1 MAPTLLKRLTTV
13 QYARLAEIELTSSR
27 LRDKDRNT
35 FNRNIII
42 SRIESLQE
50 IWREARGAHA
60 EISMR
65 EDAEG
70 DAYLTDNMIERL
82 QTAYEDTLDFLL
94 TVQAELEAAEPPTL
108 PTGPPIAS
116 SSLTL
121 EHRAA
126 KLPKL
131 DLPTFSGQYED
142 WENFCD
148 LFTTLVHNAPGL
160 ADATKLQYLKTCLKG
175 AAADLVKDVTTMNA
189 NYATTW
195 QALKAR
201 FHNPRLIVYKHL
213 RALMDM
219 PFLKKESATE
229 LRSFAD
235 EAQRIVRALSN
246 LQMPV
251 DHWDVWLVYIL
262 AARLDSDSQK
272 AWETDLSVLD
282 RRMVLDNVSDLGNV
296 SPLDRFP
303 KFVDL
308 SEFLEKRVQALSM
321 IALNASKTEKK
332 PSALPRPVPGSRRV
346 LHTAS
351 SQHGVDGRSKCP
363 MCHGVHLLSKCFKFL
378 AKSPFE
384 RRREVRRLQL
394 CFNCLGRHRVSEC
407 LSSFRCLQCR
417 EKHHTLLHSVQG
429 SGFHSKEKGSV
440 EAQRS
445 REDKASTSSGV
456 NIHTARVVSRKY
468 MVLLATAQLML
479 VGPHGVQ
486 TRVRALLDQGSQSSF
501 VSESVANLLGL
512 QKRRVDVPLMGL
524 GAKSAGTAHQATSFK
539 IISLIDPLF
548 QVETNALILSK
559 LTSQLPARCPM
570 ELDLGRFAGLSL
582 ADPQFHITGSVDVIL
597 GADVYGQLLRS
608 GLRSFPPLSLVAQE
622 TVLGWIVSGPVLT
635 VGSRRAVDRGTAPL
649 HALHCAREEDIDES
663 LQRFWTLEELPTV
676 TASLRPLDEACE
688 KLFRDSHVRNSDGR
702 FIVRLPL
709 KSEPPAVGPE
719 TRRMALGSLMHMYR
733 RFARDP
739 RIASAYRE
747 FMAVYEKLGHMERVP
762 ASELDNPRAWYLPHH
777 AVVQSTPS
785 NWKIRVVFDASRK
798 TREGQCL
805 NDFLLAGP
813 ALQRDLSL
821 ILLNWRRYRFVF
833 TADVVK
839 MFRQIRV
846 SRGDQDFQR
855 IVWAPSSS
863 ETPVEYRLTTVTYGT
878 ACAPYLAIRTLLQ
891 LAEEE
896 RSHFPLG
903 ARCLESNTYVDDTFA
918 GADELAVAVN
928 IRQELIALLRS
939 AGVELHKWAANHPD
953 LLPFNMRQSGSDD
966 SKSISFDESV
976 KTLGVQWNPGQD
988 EFRFTTLDFKSL
1000 SGAVTKRSVLSSIA
1014 RLFDPLG
1021 WLAPITIAAKI
1032 LMQDLWILKCE
1043 WDSALPVEVR
1053 DRWLEYCNSLSAL
1066 PTLSIGRWL
1075 GASCNSEVQIHG
1087 FSDASSRAYA
1097 AAVYI
1102 RINEGDG
1109 RFRTSLLSAKS
1120 RVAPVKT
1127 VSIPNL
1133 ELCGAVLLIKLLRHV
1148 RKLDFLRNL
1157 PVFAWS
1163 DSQIVLTWLRNHPCH
1178 WKTFVANR
1186 VSFIQTELPSAKWA
1200 HVPTEENP
1208 ADLATRGSKPV
1219 DLMHA
1224 NLWWHG
1230 PDWLAMP
1237 EEHWPKAPLAP
1248 RVLHVNVTPSDPEI
1262 FLRFSSLTRL
1272 TRVVAYC
1279 LRPLVGLRRRK
1290 GNFSKLPE
1298 FLTAS
1303 ELSEARIVLIKLA
1316 QAHAFDSEIKL
1327 LQMGKSLPK
1336 RNPLLSL
1343 NPFLDKTDGVL
1354 RVGGRLANSIL
1365 SRDRKHPPILPRRSP
1380 LSRLFVRYAH
1390 HSCLHGG
1397 LTLTLNTVM
1406 QHVWILGRN
1415 RVIKTEIRQCVTCQR
1430 VKPRLAWQMMGNLPA
1445 TRVTPARPFSFTGL
1459 DYAGPFQVRTA
1470 KGRGY
1475 KCYKGY
1481 IALFV
1486 CFTTRAIHLEAVSDL
1501 TTRTFL
1507 AAYRRFAGRRGV
1519 CRKLYSDNA
1528 TTFQAADKELRAM
1541 FTAASDFYKSVAATL
1556 ANDGTSWTFI
1566 PPNSPHYGGLWE
1578 AGVRSVKHHLKRAI
1592 GDRPLTFEEFST
1604 VLVEIE
1610 ACLNSRPLCPLSADI
1625 EDLQALTHAHFLGV
1639 ASGLVPDEPPP
1650 DVSENR
1656 LERFQLLQSIQN
1668 NFWKRWS
1675 EEYLQYLQERAKW
1688 RGPTDNFA
1696 VGQLVLVRD
1705 DRYPPSKWPLGR
1717 ITEVHLGPDGL
1728 VRVVTVRT
1736 ATSILK

>member
-1 MAPTLLKRLTTV
+1 
-13 QYARLAEIELTSSR
+13 
-27 LRDKDRNT
+27 
-35 FNRNIII
+35 
-42 SRIESLQE
+42 
-50 IWREARGAHA
+50 
-60 EISMR
+60 MR

-131 DLPTFSGQYED
+131 DLPTFSSQYED

-189 NYATTW
+189 NYVTTW

-282 RRMVLDNVSDLGNV
+282 RRMVLNNVSDLGNV

-346 LHTAS
+346 
-351 SQHGVDGRSKCP
+351 
-363 MCHGVHLLSKCFKFL
+363 
-378 AKSPFE
+378 
-384 RRREVRRLQL
+384 
-394 CFNCLGRHRVSEC
+394 
-407 LSSFRCLQCR
+407 
-417 EKHHTLLHSVQG
+417 

-512 QKRRVDVPLMGL
+512 QKRRVDVPLVGL

-570 ELDLGRFAGLSL
+570 ELDLGMFAGLSL

-608 GLRSFPPLSLVAQE
+608 GLRSFPPSSLVAQE

-939 AGVELHKWAANHPD
+939 AGVELDKWAANHPD

-1053 DRWLEYCNSLSAL
+1053 DRWLEYS
-1066 PTLSIGRWL
+1066 
-1075 GASCNSEVQIHG
+1075 
-1087 FSDASSRAYA
+1087 
-1097 AAVYI
+1097 
-1102 RINEGDG
+1102 
-1109 RFRTSLLSAKS
+1109 
-1120 RVAPVKT
+1120 
-1127 VSIPNL
+1127 
-1133 ELCGAVLLIKLLRHV
+1133 
-1148 RKLDFLRNL
+1148 
-1157 PVFAWS
+1157 
-1163 DSQIVLTWLRNHPCH
+1163 
-1178 WKTFVANR
+1178 
-1186 VSFIQTELPSAKWA
+1186 
-1200 HVPTEENP
+1200 
-1208 ADLATRGSKPV
+1208 
-1219 DLMHA
+1219 
-1224 NLWWHG
+1224 
-1230 PDWLAMP
+1230 
-1237 EEHWPKAPLAP
+1237 
-1248 RVLHVNVTPSDPEI
+1248 
-1262 FLRFSSLTRL
+1262 
-1272 TRVVAYC
+1272 
-1279 LRPLVGLRRRK
+1279 
-1290 GNFSKLPE
+1290 
-1298 FLTAS
+1298 
-1303 ELSEARIVLIKLA
+1303 
-1316 QAHAFDSEIKL
+1316 
-1327 LQMGKSLPK
+1327 
-1336 RNPLLSL
+1336 
-1343 NPFLDKTDGVL
+1343 
-1354 RVGGRLANSIL
+1354 
-1365 SRDRKHPPILPRRSP
+1365 
-1380 LSRLFVRYAH
+1380 
-1390 HSCLHGG
+1390 
-1397 LTLTLNTVM
+1397 
-1406 QHVWILGRN
+1406 
-1415 RVIKTEIRQCVTCQR
+1415 
-1430 VKPRLAWQMMGNLPA
+1430 
-1445 TRVTPARPFSFTGL
+1445 
-1459 DYAGPFQVRTA
+1459 
-1470 KGRGY
+1470 
-1475 KCYKGY
+1475 
-1481 IALFV
+1481 
-1486 CFTTRAIHLEAVSDL
+1486 
-1501 TTRTFL
+1501 
-1507 AAYRRFAGRRGV
+1507 
-1519 CRKLYSDNA
+1519 
-1528 TTFQAADKELRAM
+1528 ADKELRAM

-1625 EDLQALTHAHFLGV
+1625 EDLQALTPAHFLGV

-1736 ATSILK
+1736 ATSILKRHVARLCPLWLDKNSPKVVTEGTPT